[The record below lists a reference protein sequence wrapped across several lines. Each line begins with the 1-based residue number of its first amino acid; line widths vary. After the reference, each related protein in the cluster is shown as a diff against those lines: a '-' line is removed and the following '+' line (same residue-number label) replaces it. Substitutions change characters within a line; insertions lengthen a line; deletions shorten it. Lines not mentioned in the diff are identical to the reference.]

1 MDEPIV
7 IAAITL
13 VILLV
18 LLATGIEIAAGL
30 AIAAVLGLYIF
41 QGSGG
46 LARLIPFAASN
57 SFVLTAIP
65 LFIFMGDILLRCGAS
80 ERIYRGTSRILAWAP
95 GGLLHANIG
104 SCALF
109 ASVCGS
115 SPATAST
122 IGTVAIP
129 ELSKRGYDIKL
140 TLGSL
145 AAGGTLGIL
154 IPPSITMIVYG
165 MLAEA
170 SVGSLFA
177 GGVIPG
183 IILAIM
189 FMIYTAIR
197 TVQNPA
203 IAPTE
208 AAFSAKGMLSGFLD
222 LWPVAILMFIVL
234 GGIFGGVFTPTEAA
248 AVGSISA
255 LLMALCLRRY
265 TWQDF
270 RASLRT
276 AMEIACMVMFI
287 VVAASLLSGFL
298 AATNVPR
305 AISTYVLSIDLP
317 GAVVLIFIYL
327 LYVVLGCFIDGI
339 SAMVLTLPVILPIV
353 TGLGYDPVWFGVVL
367 VVLCEVGMIT
377 PPMGI
382 NLFVI
387 QGISKRDLHEVI
399 AGSAPFF
406 LIMLVGIALMTIF
419 PSLVLW
425 LPSLTLGA

>member
-7 IAAITL
+7 IAVITL

-18 LLATGIEIAAGL
+18 LLAAGIEIAAGL

-41 QGSGG
+41 KGSGG

-189 FMIYTAIR
+189 FMIYVAIR
-197 TVQNPA
+197 TARNPA

-208 AAFSAKGMLSGFLD
+208 AVFSVKSMFSGFLD

-298 AATNVPR
+298 AATDVPR
-305 AISTYVLSIDLP
+305 SISTYVLSIDLP

-406 LIMLVGIALMTIF
+406 LIMLIGIALMTIF

-425 LPSLTLGA
+425 LPLLTRGA

>member
-7 IAAITL
+7 VAATTL

-18 LLATGIEIAAGL
+18 LLTAGIEIAAGL

-41 QGSGG
+41 KGSGG

-129 ELSKRGYDIKL
+129 ELSKRGYDMKL

-183 IILAIM
+183 VILAIM
-189 FMIYTAIR
+189 FMIYAAIR
-197 TVQNPA
+197 TVRNPA

-208 AAFSAKGMLSGFLD
+208 ASFSTKGMVLGFLD

-255 LLMALCLRRY
+255 LLMALCMRRY

-298 AATNVPR
+298 AVTDVPR
-305 AISTYVLSIDLP
+305 SISTYVLSIDLP

-353 TGLGYDPVWFGVVL
+353 TGLGYDPIWFGVVL

-406 LIMLVGIALMTIF
+406 LIMLIGIALMTIF
-419 PSLVLW
+419 PLLVLW
-425 LPSLTLGA
+425 LPSLTRGA